1 MAYQK
6 MGPRRRFFDVIVAKA
21 AFHLKPGKMTPL
33 SVMPGLT
40 MADQYADPTAD
51 VLHLLK
57 AGDLVLSKPGT
68 DVIVTGNAQRRSRQ
82 ITWHAALQFYAKN
95 DDTLLLKHELKLFGA
110 RQWYW
115 DPQSEKWLLTEPE
128 TTDSVPLLH
137 EYAFGGGFVDEQGGA
152 RLAPNPAGR
161 GVAVNMQPN
170 VDLTAHQIE
179 RADWPITELLPAT
192 PILDYP
198 LCSMT
203 PVSRTWPA
211 RLQFAGTYDEQWLSE
226 NTHAAIMDLP
236 SDFNERFYQCANP
249 SLITPTWLQ
258 GDERVTLTGLLR
270 DFPDLSTALPNVHID
285 ATITQGAL
293 ANRLGMV
300 LDTILIDLDSRV
312 VNLTW
317 RARVASNGDAV
328 RVDIHEREM
337 R

>member
-1 MAYQK
+1 
-6 MGPRRRFFDVIVAKA
+6 
-21 AFHLKPGKMTPL
+21 
-33 SVMPGLT
+33 
-40 MADQYADPTAD
+40 
-51 VLHLLK
+51 
-57 AGDLVLSKPGT
+57 
-68 DVIVTGNAQRRSRQ
+68 
-82 ITWHAALQFYAKN
+82 AKN

-317 RARVASNGDAV
+317 RARFASNGDAV
-328 RVDIHEREM
+328 RVDI
-337 R
+337 